1 MLPGNGRVQ
10 KIALQHIAAALAVAI
25 LLPSISAEE
34 SDISILTF
42 PIGLVVGEHEFE
54 VDLGPSRAA
63 AELSI
68 DGRRVCSL
76 GGDIDHCTVDLGRD
90 PKVRLI
96 ELTRRDATGI
106 VIASDRR
113 WINRPGQEAELDF
126 QFSPREPM
134 GICRGSLIWLHP
146 EKQSP
151 SLLLIQHNGRS
162 LRIGDDGRS
171 FAYPCPDP
179 GVPNLVTASAIFPDG
194 RRAEAVSLTG
204 GFGGQEGVAVTA
216 VPVVNMDP
224 GNTDCTD
231 IIRAPDTTAEP
242 VEEAGFEI
250 VFVLDPNAGYR
261 GLLSSAGGRYKAGS
275 SWRRADASLWDAD
288 RIWIVMP
295 DSILSRMD
303 AFGADSEKGYRSTSG
318 KLEWLTHLFSAAN
331 VPFKGDLHLADAVAA
346 SGLVAAAGPRRRA
359 IVLIIGNQNDRDAS
373 LFTPDQARA
382 YLEEIGVPLHVLR
395 IGKAHDDGWPE
406 GIRVLTMRDFAIA
419 LETLKER
426 IDQQCVA
433 WFRGDLK
440 LDDIAASLPEGLA
453 IAGSRGSGR

>member
-1 MLPGNGRVQ
+1 M
-10 KIALQHIAAALAVAI
+10 ALYVPKNPAI
-25 LLPSISAEE
+25 LAMSLAFTAVQVFAAGT
-34 SDISILTF
+34 DLAILTF

-54 VDLGPSRAA
+54 VDLGPSCAA
-63 AELSI
+63 AELSL
-68 DGRRVCSL
+68 DGQRVCSL
-76 GGDIDHCTVDLGRD
+76 GGDIDHCTIDLGRD

-96 ELTRRDATGI
+96 ELTRRDATGV

-126 QFSPREPM
+126 LFSPREPT
-134 GICRGSLIWLHP
+134 GICRGSLVWLHP

-171 FAYPCPDP
+171 FAFPCPDP
-179 GVPNLVTASAIFPDG
+179 GVPNLVAASAIFPDG

-216 VPVVNMDP
+216 VPVVDGDP
-224 GNTDCTD
+224 AITDCTD
-231 IIRAPDTTAEP
+231 LIRSLDTAAEP

-261 GLLSSAGGRYKAGS
+261 GLLRSAGGQYKGGS

-303 AFGADSEKGYRSTSG
+303 AFGSDSEKGYRSTSG
-318 KLEWLTHLFSAAN
+318 KLEWLKHLFSAASL
-331 VPFKGDLHLADAVAA
+331 PFKGDLHLADAVAA

-359 IVLIIGNQNDRDAS
+359 IVLIIGNQTDRDAS
-373 LFTPDQARA
+373 LFTPAQARA
-382 YLEEIGVPLHVLR
+382 YLEEIGVPLQVLR
-395 IGKAHDDGWPE
+395 IGKAHEDGWPE
-406 GIRVLTMRDFAIA
+406 GIRVLTIRDFAEA

-440 LDDIAASLPEGLA
+440 LDEIADQLPDGIT
-453 IAGSRGSGR
+453 IAGRP